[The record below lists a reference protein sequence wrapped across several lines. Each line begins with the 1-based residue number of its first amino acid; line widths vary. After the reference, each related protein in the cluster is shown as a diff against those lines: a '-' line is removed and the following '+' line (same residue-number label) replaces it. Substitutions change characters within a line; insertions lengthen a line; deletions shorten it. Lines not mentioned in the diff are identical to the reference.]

1 MASVLNPQGP
11 ASHGSTLSCT
21 PLLCLPNSLRV
32 MLPVSFS
39 PRVLVIECDLE
50 INEERQK
57 VGAAVGL
64 PEGYVPVSLPRR
76 DFGLGDAWSA

>member
-1 MASVLNPQGP
+1 M
-11 ASHGSTLSCT
+11 
-21 PLLCLPNSLRV
+21 
-32 MLPVSFS
+32 
-39 PRVLVIECDLE
+39 LVIECDLE

-64 PEGYVPVSLPRR
+64 PEGYLPVSLPRR